1 MTEQR
6 GDVMA
11 HSRADDLSGDESAA
25 WLQERLEWFRDLRFG
40 LFLHWGIYCQWDC
53 CESWPLVEEDTWARP
68 DNLTCWQERDRDF
81 ARFSRD
87 YRALNRTFN
96 PVAFDPNRWAA
107 AATAAGMGYVTFTTK
122 HHDGFCMWDTQTTD
136 YRVTGPDCP
145 FHADPRAD
153 IVGRVFDAFR
163 AQGMAISCYFSKSD
177 WHTPYY
183 WAPGAPA
190 RTRNPNYDTH
200 ARPDLW
206 EQFIRYTH
214 AQVEELMTGYGP
226 IDVLWLDGGQ
236 VRPPD
241 QDIRMA
247 DMAAMA
253 RRHQPG
259 LIIADRTVGGAYENL
274 ITPEQ
279 LVPDEPL
286 AVPWESC
293 LTMGE
298 SWKYVPHDHNK
309 PVGQLL
315 RLLVEVVAKG
325 GNLLLGTGPTPDG
338 TLTDGAL
345 SRLEEIGAWMAVNGE
360 AIRRSRPIAPHREGE
375 VFYTR
380 RGAQAYAIVFGEPV
394 STPVQLV
401 GLQPPDGSEVRLL
414 GWGRPVPWERRDGV
428 ARVSLPDE
436 ARRGLPVGPIVLRFP
451 LAARWAGQGAVLDRG
466 CGR

>member
-1 MTEQR
+1 MTEPR
-6 GDVMA
+6 GDVIA
-11 HSRADDLSGDESAA
+11 HSQADELTAAQPA
-25 WLQERLEWFRDLRFG
+25 WLEQRLEWFRDLRFG

-68 DNLTCWQERDRDF
+68 DDMACWRERDRDF
-81 ARFSRD
+81 ARFCRD
-87 YRALNRTFN
+87 YRQLNRTFN
-96 PVAFDPNRWAA
+96 PLDFDPQRWARA
-107 AATAAGMGYVTFTTK
+107 AAAAGMGYVTFTTK
-122 HHDGFCMWDTQTTD
+122 HHDGFCMWDTRTTD
-136 YRVTGPDCP
+136 YRITGPDCP
-145 FHADPRAD
+145 FHTDARSD

-163 AQGMAISCYFSKSD
+163 GQGLAISCYFSKSD

-183 WAPGAPA
+183 WHPGAPA

-200 ARPDLW
+200 AHPERW
-206 EQFIRYTH
+206 EQFVRYTH

-259 LIIADRTVGGAYENL
+259 LIVADRTVGGPYENL

-279 LVPDEPL
+279 LIPDTPL

-293 LTMGE
+293 LTMGD
-298 SWKYVPHDHNK
+298 SWKYVPHDRNK

-315 RLLVEVVAKG
+315 RMLVEVVAKG

-338 TLTDGAL
+338 TLTAEAL
-345 SRLEEIGAWMAVNGE
+345 TRLDEIGAWMTVNGE
-360 AIRRSRPIAPHREGE
+360 AIRRSRPVAPYSEGN

-380 RGAQAYAIVFGEPV
+380 RGETAYALVFDAEESV
-394 STPVQLV
+394 ELR
-401 GLQPPDGSEVRLL
+401 GLQPPDGAAVRLL
-414 GWGRPVPWERRDGV
+414 GWPAALTWTRADHA
-428 ARVSLPDE
+428 ARVTLPAA
-436 ARRGLPVGPIVLRFP
+436 ARAALPTGPVVFRFP
-451 LAARWAGQGAVLDRG
+451 LQTR
-466 CGR
+466 